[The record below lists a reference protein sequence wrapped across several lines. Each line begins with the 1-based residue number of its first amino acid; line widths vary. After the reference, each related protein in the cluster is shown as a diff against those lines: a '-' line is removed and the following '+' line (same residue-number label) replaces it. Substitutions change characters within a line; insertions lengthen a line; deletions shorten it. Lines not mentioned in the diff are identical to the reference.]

1 MAPVT
6 GGEGGVG
13 KELEEVKTYLFM
25 GSVGARG
32 GGRVVADVQ

>member
-1 MAPVT
+1 
-6 GGEGGVG
+6 VG

-32 GGRVVADVQ
+32 GGRRVAGM